1 MARFVWLLKR
11 NLFSSIF
18 RSPLVLVFLLIGH
31 SLPGQNNLTP
41 APSDYTITKR
51 LLSIENGLASHE
63 VFCGLQ
69 DAAGFLWFGTRNGL
83 NRYDG
88 KDCLL
93 FTRQRNHLQDNKVV
107 QLAKDDANH
116 LFIAYSSTGF
126 QLTTNGKVD
135 VMDATTQEVKT
146 LTAAFPNLPFKEQD
160 VYWIANDGT
169 DEVSF
174 LTAFPFRYWKYS
186 SERGFRLRH
195 ELKGWDRTQSEINHR
210 VTGPFCVFGNGNA
223 LLKLTNQDTQY
234 LITSDTVF
242 AFTQKDVL
250 RSLPLGF
257 TRQNELL
264 VTYNTKT
271 EVDHFAVGKLTR
283 KGRFESVGDPQK
295 YYLNAVKDRYW
306 YQIVV
311 ATNALSS
318 ILYISTDALYLWKED
333 AFLKIVAKPDWKGFE
348 NLFIYG
354 LFPDN
359 LGNLWLCT
367 SLGVLQLTI
376 EKNRFV
382 PYFSISQQTV
392 QPNSQARGI
401 YAEKTGPIVA
411 NIWAHTFGQQ
421 GGKLQS
427 VSDEEI
433 KYAIVQHDSN
443 LYVGGYNLFRYD
455 VAKNTITTIP
465 GGQGSEI
472 WSLFSLNDSLL
483 LLGRTTGFSLFNS
496 NTRRFDSLSVTPPN
510 TPEAKF
516 VYRFFKDN
524 TGAVWAVAE
533 NGLFKLTMDDGR
545 LTVDRRPSSIVN
557 GPSSAVNRP
566 SSFVKIQ
573 SPFLNGLSL
582 LDAYRDADG
591 IFWLATNGEG
601 LYRWDPKINAIRQ
614 FNITAGFPSDVLYRI
629 EPDEFDH
636 LWISSDYGLIRFHQ
650 KSFSVNTYTTVDGIT
665 HNEFNR
671 TSSFRS
677 SDGRLFFGGIDGVN
691 AFYPRDFRADTTVL
705 RVPLRIIAFN
715 QFVSSQN
722 ELVNKTT
729 ELLNT
734 AHITLKPND
743 RFFTLEFQLLDFTK
757 EEAHRYAYKIE
768 GIDKDWNYITENSIR
783 ISGLPYGEFTL
794 HIKGQNGEGAWSK
807 SELILPL
814 TVLKPFYWQ
823 WWFISGAILLFLLA
837 VYFFI
842 QFRIK
847 QLADDK
853 KKLEQTVNER
863 TVQLKRSLA
872 EQSDLL
878 LEKDVLMKEIHH
890 RVKNNLQV
898 ISGLL
903 ELQSRSLTDETAK
916 DALRD
921 GQNRVR
927 SIALIHQ
934 NLYQFENL
942 STIDLKRFIN
952 DLCRQVQRVF
962 QKQKPVVIR
971 ITVPDLHLDIDS
983 AVPLGLILNE
993 LLSNSFKYAFSEVA
1007 AGEIHLEIRSLTE
1020 GKYQLL
1026 YADNGPGLPPG
1037 FDLARASTLGLQ
1049 LVNDLSRQIGGSVQ
1063 YATKNG
1069 AAFTIYF
1076 TNRNQRKNED

>member
-1 MARFVWLLKR
+1 MTRFVRLLKR
-11 NLFSSIF
+11 NLFSCCF
-18 RSPLVLVFLLIGH
+18 RGLLMLAFGITGHFVLAQGKF
-31 SLPGQNNLTP
+31 TP

-93 FTRQRNHLQDNKVV
+93 FTRQRNKLQDNKVV

-146 LTAAFPNLPFKEQD
+146 LKAVFPNLPFQEKD

-186 SERGFRLRH
+186 SKRGFRLRY
-195 ELKGWDRTQSEINHR
+195 ELKSWNQTQSAVNPR
-210 VTGPFCVFGNGNA
+210 VTGPFCVFGNGSA
-223 LLKLTNQDTQY
+223 LLKLTNQDPQY
-234 LITSDTVF
+234 LITNDTVM

-271 EVDHFAVGKLTR
+271 EVDRFAVGRITQ
-283 KGRFESVGDPQK
+283 KGRFESVGDLHK
-295 YYLNAVKDRYW
+295 YHLNAVKDRYW

-318 ILYISTDALYLWKED
+318 ILYISTDALYLWRED
-333 AFLKIVAKPDWKGFE
+333 AFLKVISKSDWKGFE

-367 SLGVLQLTI
+367 SLGVLQLAI
-376 EKNRFV
+376 EKNRFE
-382 PYFSISQQTV
+382 PYFSISQQSL

-401 YAEKTGPIVA
+401 YADDTGPIVA
-411 NIWAHTFGQQ
+411 NIWTHTFSQQ
-421 GGKLQS
+421 GGKLQA

-433 KYAIVQHDSN
+433 KYAIVKHDSA

-455 VAKNTITTIP
+455 AAKNTIRASP

-472 WSLFSLNDSLL
+472 WSMFSLNDSLL
-483 LLGRTTGFSLFNS
+483 LLGRTTGLSVFNS
-496 NTRRFDSLSVTPPN
+496 RTRQFDSLSVATPN

-516 VYRFFKDN
+516 VYRFFKDK
-524 TGAVWAVAE
+524 TGTVWAVAE
-533 NGLFKLTMDDGR
+533 NGLYKLTIDDGQ
-545 LTVDRRPSSIVN
+545 SSV
-557 GPSSAVNRP
+557 VNRP
-566 SSFVKIQ
+566 LSFVKIQ
-573 SPFLNGLSL
+573 SAFLNGLSL
-582 LDAYRDADG
+582 LDAYRDANG

-601 LYRWDPKINAIRQ
+601 LYRWDPKANTFRQ

-636 LWISSDYGLIRFHQ
+636 LWISSDYGLVRFHR

-671 TSSFRS
+671 TSSFRA

-691 AFYPRDFRADTTVL
+691 AFHPRDFRADTTTL
-705 RVPLRIIAFN
+705 QVPLRIIAFN
-715 QFVSSQN
+715 QFVSSRN

-783 ISGLPYGEFTL
+783 ISGLPYGDFTL

-837 VYFFI
+837 VSVFI
-842 QFRIK
+842 RFRIK
-847 QLADDK
+847 QLAADK
-853 KKLEQTVNER
+853 KKLEQMVNER
-863 TVQLKRSLA
+863 TVQLKRSLS

-903 ELQSRSLTDETAK
+903 ELQSKSLTDETAK

-952 DLCRQVQRVF
+952 DLCRQVQSVF
-962 QKQKPVVIR
+962 QKQKPVTIR
-971 ITVPDLHLDIDS
+971 IAVPDLHLDIDS

-993 LLSNSFKYAFSEVA
+993 LLSNSFKYAFSEGA
-1007 AGEIHLEIRSLTE
+1007 AGEIQLEIRSLTE
-1020 GKYQLL
+1020 GRYQLR
-1026 YADNGPGLPPG
+1026 YADDGPGLPPG

-1063 YATKNG
+1063 YAMKNG

-1076 TNRNQRKNED
+1076 TNRDQRKNED